1 METVPTPRRRGQR
14 SWTDAQRAEQA
25 AKLRARKIWLKS
37 TGPKTEEGKAASS
50 QNATTHGCYRI
61 EFKQIC
67 LWLRMQR
74 HFIQTLVFIEKNG
87 LFEDEN
93 EFQIS
98 GNELIDPMADD
109 RMICLSDDQ
118 KISDQPIIGSSDHPR
133 NCKEA
138 CTILSKPLKIPPYIN
153 DNIYRDILMNFQ
165 ALKNIDVKGKTVLLR
180 ADLNVPAEGGN
191 ITDTTRID
199 RLSPTIDFLTK
210 NGAKT
215 LVISHFGRPKGVTPE
230 FSLKFMLPALEKS
243 WGVKVGFADD
253 CIGAPA
259 EAAKAALQNGQVTLL
274 ENVRFHAEEEK
285 NDVGFTKQLAS
296 LGDIYCNDAFSAAHR
311 AHAST
316 EGLAHF
322 LPSCAGFLMEAELN
336 ALTAALENPQR
347 PVMAIVGGS
356 KISTKISVL
365 ENLVKKVD
373 FLFLGGGMANTFLF
387 ADGVEVGKSLC
398 ERDMVDEAKRIQ
410 AAAKASGCE
419 ILLPVDR
426 VIVDKFGANA
436 PHEIVLTAAMPADRE
451 AVDVGPQ
458 TIAMLTEKLAGCKT
472 VLWNGPLGVFEVT
485 PFDKGTT
492 AAAQA
497 VAAATAKGLVSVA
510 GGGDTVSALEHAG
523 CGDKF
528 TYVSSAGGAFL
539 EWMEGK
545 PLPGVDAL
553 SSQKKAA

>member
-1 METVPTPRRRGQR
+1 MSAVRKKGQR
-14 SWTDAQRAEQA
+14 HWTAEQRLEQSR
-25 AKLRARKIWLKS
+25 KMRERKIWLKS
-37 TGPKTEEGKAASS
+37 TGPKTPAGKAASS
-50 QNATTHGCYRI
+50 QNAAKHNCYGI

-74 HFIQTLVFIEKNG
+74 RYMQSVVLMDKLG
-87 LFEDEN
+87 LFDDDETQN
-93 EFQIS
+93 TPCKIS
-98 GNELIDPMADD
+98 GNELID
-109 RMICLSDDQ
+109 Q
-118 KISDQPIIGSSDHPR
+118 KTIISAFPTE
-133 NCKEA
+133 NA
-138 CTILSKPLKIPPYIN
+138 CTFPVESLKMPPYIN
-153 DNIYRDILMNFQ
+153 DNRYRKKQMDFQ
-165 ALKNIDVKGKTVLLR
+165 ALKNIDVKNKTILLR
-180 ADLNVPAEGGN
+180 ADLNVPAEGGH

-199 RLSPTIDFLTK
+199 RLKPTIDFLTR

-215 LVISHFGRPKGVTPE
+215 LILSHFGRPKGVTPE

-243 WGVKVGFADD
+243 WGVTVGFADD

-285 NDVGFTKQLAS
+285 NDASFTKQLAT
-296 LGDIYCNDAFSAAHR
+296 LGDIFCNDAFSAAHR

-398 ERDMVDEAKRIQ
+398 ERDMADEAKRIQ
-410 AAAKASGCE
+410 AAAKAAGCE

-436 PHEIVLTAAMPADRE
+436 PHDIVATAAMPADRE

-472 VLWNGPLGVFEVT
+472 VLWNGPLGVFEVK
-485 PFDKGTT
+485 PFDNGTNG
-492 AAAQA
+492 AAQA

>member
-1 METVPTPRRRGQR
+1 MVCTKRPKG
-14 SWTDAQRAEQA
+14 
-25 AKLRARKIWLKS
+25 LKMLPYS
-37 TGPKTEEGKAASS
+37 
-50 QNATTHGCYRI
+50 
-61 EFKQIC
+61 
-67 LWLRMQR
+67 
-74 HFIQTLVFIEKNG
+74 
-87 LFEDEN
+87 N
-93 EFQIS
+93 E
-98 GNELIDPMADD
+98 
-109 RMICLSDDQ
+109 
-118 KISDQPIIGSSDHPR
+118 
-133 NCKEA
+133 
-138 CTILSKPLKIPPYIN
+138 
-153 DNIYRDILMNFQ
+153 NIYRKKQMNFQ

-180 ADLNVPAEGGN
+180 ADLNVPAENGN

-199 RLSPTIDFLTK
+199 RLKPTIDFLTK

-253 CIGAPA
+253 CIGASA

-285 NDVGFTKQLAS
+285 NDVAFAKQLAS

-322 LPSCAGFLMEAELN
+322 LPSCAGFLMEAELT
-336 ALTAALENPQR
+336 ALSAALENPQR
-347 PVMAIVGGS
+347 PV
-356 KISTKISVL
+356 
-365 ENLVKKVD
+365 
-373 FLFLGGGMANTFLF
+373 MANTFLF

-410 AAAKASGCE
+410 AAAKAAGCE

-436 PHEIVLTAAMPADRE
+436 PHEIVATGAMPADRE
-451 AVDVGPQ
+451 AVDVGPK
-458 TIAMLTEKLAGCKT
+458 TIDMLTEKLAGCKT
-472 VLWNGPLGVFEVT
+472 VLWNGPLGVFEVK
-485 PFDKGTT
+485 PFDNGTN